1 MKLGVVLLD
10 ARTPYSLKVL
20 LRPVQLKAS
29 GNGIHQAFVALK
41 NFQGTGYPAHSKEG
55 SMSSAE
61 SCVRISQP
69 FPVGEAAR
77 ACDAQGIV
85 GCAAYR
91 DRVGD
96 TMLIKTQRPG
106 HTSRYRVGSLSGV
119 IEAFRTYRSYIR

>member
-1 MKLGVVLLD
+1 MKFCIVLLD
-10 ARTPYSLKVL
+10 ARTPHSLQVL
-20 LRPVQLKAS
+20 LRPVQFKAS
-29 GNGIHQAFVALK
+29 GNGVHQAFVALK
-41 NFQGTGYPAHSKEG
+41 NFQGTGYPSHSKEG

-69 FPVGEAAR
+69 FPIGEAAR

-91 DRVGD
+91 DSVGD
-96 TMLIKTQRPG
+96 TVLVKTQRPG
-106 HTSRYRVGSLSGV
+106 YTSRYRIGSLSGV

>member
-1 MKLGVVLLD
+1 MKLCIVLLD
-10 ARTPYSLKVL
+10 ARTPYSLQVL

-29 GNGIHQAFVALK
+29 GNGIHQAFGALK
-41 NFQGTGYPAHSKEG
+41 NFQGTGYPSHSKEG

-69 FPVGEAAR
+69 FPIGEAAR

-91 DRVGD
+91 DCVGD
-96 TMLIKTQRPG
+96 TRQVKTQRQG
-106 HTSRYRVGSLSGV
+106 HCWRYRVGALWGG
-119 IEAFRTYRSYIR
+119 I

>member
-1 MKLGVVLLD
+1 MKLCIVLLD
-10 ARTPYSLKVL
+10 ARTTYSLQVL

-29 GNGIHQAFVALK
+29 GNGVHQAFVALK
-41 NFQGTGYPAHSKEG
+41 NFQGAGYPAHSKEG

-61 SCVRISQP
+61 SCVRIGQP

-85 GCAAYR
+85 GCAADR
-91 DRVGD
+91 DRVRNP
-96 TMLIKTQRPG
+96 MLVKTQRLC
-106 HTSRYRVGSLSGV
+106 HTSRYRVGPLCRV

>member
-1 MKLGVVLLD
+1 MKFCIVLLD
-10 ARTPYSLKVL
+10 ARTPHSLQVL

-29 GNGIHQAFVALK
+29 GNGVHQAFVALK
-41 NFQGTGYPAHSKEG
+41 NFQGTGYPAHSKKC

-85 GCAAYR
+85 GCATDR
-91 DRVGD
+91 DSVRNP
-96 TMLIKTQRPG
+96 MLVKTQRPG
-106 HTSRYRVGSLSGV
+106 HSCRYRIGSLCGV
-119 IEAFRTYRSYIR
+119 IEAFRTYRSYI